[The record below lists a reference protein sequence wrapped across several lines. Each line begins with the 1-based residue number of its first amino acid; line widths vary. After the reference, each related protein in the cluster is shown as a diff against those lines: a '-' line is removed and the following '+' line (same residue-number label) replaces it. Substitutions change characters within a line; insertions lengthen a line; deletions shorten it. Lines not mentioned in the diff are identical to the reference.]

1 MTADHREVED
11 KYDLDESSV
20 LPDLSSLKGV
30 TSVSTVEQQ
39 LVATYFDT
47 PDLALAEAGVVL
59 RRRTGGE
66 DAGWHLKLPMDGAR
80 LEIAVPLGRAVRTPP
95 VALRRVVAGL
105 VRDQVLAHVVTI
117 RTDRRVHRLHGK
129 RGEVLAELADDRVST
144 EPASGHAPG
153 LTPLSWREAEV
164 ELLSD
169 SPSLLGNALE
179 LMATLGVR
187 RSDSPSKLFRAVGDR
202 LPPPKPVVV
211 PQPSRKGPAADVIQL
226 RLMTQ
231 VAVLRQL
238 DTWVRHDAPDSVH
251 DMRVAVRRLRHAL
264 ASYRPFLD
272 RAQSEPLHDEL
283 GWLAAVLGGP
293 RDCEVLHQLLRT
305 LADEQPED
313 LVRGPVRA
321 RIDRDSPSAVQVV
334 PDGAPVGDD
343 VEPLLRP
350 DRSPRSLRAGSAVDR
365 RRSRADSP
373 RPAEASR
380 PRLEAVALPGP
391 GGWRRRGHGGRR
403 RQRDLHDVRKAAKRV
418 RYAAEALVPV
428 YGRDAERMVRAHER
442 IQTVLGDHHDD
453 AEAETALLE
462 VGRRRQYRRGR
473 RERLHLRRAARTAR
487 AALLG
492 PCRRLR
498 ECLESAPVSCP
509 RPAPASADPGGRA
522 APAGSV
528 GARRR
533 SPPRLRRAPR

>member
-153 LTPLSWREAEV
+153 LTPLTWREAEV

-169 SPSLLGNALE
+169 SPSLLGNALD

-202 LPPPKPVVV
+202 LPPAKPVVV
-211 PQPSRKGPAADVIQL
+211 PKPSRKGPAAEVIQL
-226 RLMTQ
+226 RMMTQ

-321 RIDRDSPSAVQVV
+321 RIDRDFRQRFRSSRTELLSAMT
-334 PDGAPVGDD
+334 
-343 VEPLLRP
+343 
-350 DRSPRSLRAGSAVDR
+350 S
-365 RRSRADSP
+365 SRYFDLID
-373 RPAEASR
+373 
-380 PRLEAVALPGP
+380 RLEAFAQAPPWTDAALEPTHRVLPKRLDHDWKRLRSRVRAAGADEDTEVVDAA
-391 GGWRRRGHGGRR
+391 
-403 RQRDLHDVRKAAKRV
+403 DLHDVRKAAKRV

-462 VGRRRQYRRGR
+462 VADAAAAAGENAFTYGVLHA
-473 RERLHLRRAARTAR
+473 RLELLCSDRAADFGSAWKRSVSAR
-487 AALLG
+487 D
-492 PCRRLR
+492 RLR
-498 ECLESAPVSCP
+498 L
-509 RPAPASADPGGRA
+509 G
-522 APAGSV
+522 
-528 GARRR
+528 
-533 SPPRLRRAPR
+533 